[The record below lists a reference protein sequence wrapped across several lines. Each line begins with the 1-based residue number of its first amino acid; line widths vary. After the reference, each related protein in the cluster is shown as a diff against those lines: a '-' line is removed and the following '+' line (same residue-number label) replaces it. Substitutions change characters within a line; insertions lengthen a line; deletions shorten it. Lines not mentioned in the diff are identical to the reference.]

1 MQPRDTGSFPFSS
14 FQMTTELS
22 ALARLL
28 VYPRHQTLNE
38 LNKIDHI
45 LQNSRHLDLHTK
57 ENLKTFTVALSSAPM
72 SALQN
77 VYLASFEED
86 YKMLDLTQQNQ
97 DSAKALKL
105 LENLYHQHGQDF
117 SQQDVPHFLP
127 AILEFLSTLSYGEAL
142 SWIKQ
147 AEPALRAIDRKLLDV
162 SSPWLAVTDSLLSLS
177 KRVAA

>member
-1 MQPRDTGSFPFSS
+1 
-14 FQMTTELS
+14 MTTELS

-45 LQNSRHLDLHTK
+45 LQNSRRLDPHTK
-57 ENLKTFTVALSSAPM
+57 ENLKTFTVALS
-72 SALQN
+72 
-77 VYLASFEED
+77 D
-86 YKMLDLTQQNQ
+86 YKTLDLTQQNHE
-97 DSAKALKL
+97 SAEALKL
-105 LENLYHQHGQDF
+105 LENLYHEHGQDF
-117 SQQDVPHFLP
+117 SEKDVPHFLP
-127 AILEFLSTLSYGEAL
+127 AILEFLSTVSYNEAL

>member
-1 MQPRDTGSFPFSS
+1 
-14 FQMTTELS
+14 MTTELS

-38 LNKIDHI
+38 LSKIDHI
-45 LQNSRHLDLHTK
+45 LQNSCHLDPHTK
-57 ENLKTFTVALSSAPM
+57 ENLKTFTVALSAAPI

-86 YKMLDLTQQNQ
+86 YKTLDLTQQNHE
-97 DSAKALKL
+97 SAEALRL
-105 LENLYHQHGQDF
+105 LENLSHEHGQDF
-117 SQQDVPHFLP
+117 SEKDVPHFLP
-127 AILEFLSTLSYGEAL
+127 AILEFLSTVSYNEAL

>member
-1 MQPRDTGSFPFSS
+1 
-14 FQMTTELS
+14 MTTELS

-28 VYPRHQTLNE
+28 VYPKHQTLNE

-45 LQNSRHLDLHTK
+45 LQNSRRLDPHTK
-57 ENLKTFTVALSSAPM
+57 ENLKTFTVALSAAPM

-77 VYLASFEED
+77 IYLASFEED
-86 YKMLDLTQQNQ
+86 YKTLDLTQQNHE
-97 DSAKALKL
+97 SAEAFKL
-105 LENLYHQHGQDF
+105 LENLYHEHGQDF
-117 SQQDVPHFLP
+117 SEKDVPHFLP
-127 AILEFLSTLSYGEAL
+127 AILEFLSTVSYNEAL

>member
-1 MQPRDTGSFPFSS
+1 
-14 FQMTTELS
+14 MTTELS

-45 LQNSRHLDLHTK
+45 LQNSRRLDPHTK
-57 ENLKTFTVALSSAPM
+57 ENLKTFTVALSAAPM

-77 VYLASFEED
+77 IYLASFEED
-86 YKMLDLTQQNQ
+86 YKTLDLTQQNHE
-97 DSAKALKL
+97 SAEALKL
-105 LENLYHQHGQDF
+105 LENLYHEHG
-117 SQQDVPHFLP
+117 QDVPHFLP
-127 AILEFLSTLSYGEAL
+127 AILEFLSTVSYNEAL

>member
-1 MQPRDTGSFPFSS
+1 
-14 FQMTTELS
+14 MTTELS

-45 LQNSRHLDLHTK
+45 LQNSRRLDPHTK
-57 ENLKTFTVALSSAPM
+57 ENLKTFTVALSAAPM

-77 VYLASFEED
+77 IYLASFEED
-86 YKMLDLTQQNQ
+86 YKTLDLTQQNHE
-97 DSAKALKL
+97 SAEALKL
-105 LENLYHQHGQDF
+105 LENLYHEHGQD
-117 SQQDVPHFLP
+117 FLP
-127 AILEFLSTLSYGEAL
+127 AILEFLSTVSYNEAL

>member
-1 MQPRDTGSFPFSS
+1 
-14 FQMTTELS
+14 MTTELS

-45 LQNSRHLDLHTK
+45 LQNSRRLDPHTK
-57 ENLKTFTVALSSAPM
+57 ENLKTFTVALSAAPM

-77 VYLASFEED
+77 IYLASFEE
-86 YKMLDLTQQNQ
+86 NHE
-97 DSAKALKL
+97 SAEALKL
-105 LENLYHQHGQDF
+105 LENLYHEHGQDF
-117 SQQDVPHFLP
+117 SEKDVPHFLP
-127 AILEFLSTLSYGEAL
+127 AILEFLSTVSYNEAL

>member
-1 MQPRDTGSFPFSS
+1 
-14 FQMTTELS
+14 MTTELS

-38 LNKIDHI
+38 LSKIDHI
-45 LQNSRHLDLHTK
+45 LQNSCHLDPHTK
-57 ENLKTFTVALSSAPM
+57 ENLKTFTVAM

-77 VYLASFEED
+77 IYLASFEED
-86 YKMLDLTQQNQ
+86 YKTLDLTQQNHE
-97 DSAKALKL
+97 SAEALRL
-105 LENLYHQHGQDF
+105 LENLYHEHGQDF
-117 SQQDVPHFLP
+117 SEKDVPHFLP
-127 AILEFLSTLSYGEAL
+127 AILEFLSTVSYNEAL